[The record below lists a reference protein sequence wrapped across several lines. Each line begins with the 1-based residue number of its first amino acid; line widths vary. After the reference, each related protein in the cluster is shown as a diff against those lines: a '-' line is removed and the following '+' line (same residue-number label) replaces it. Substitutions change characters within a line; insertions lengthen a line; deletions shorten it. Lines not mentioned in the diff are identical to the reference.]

1 MKSTHKERIAI
12 FSDGTGETAEAFLR
26 AVLAQFDRASAKILR
41 FPSVKS
47 EPELAR
53 ELENLDP
60 PFLVAYTFASERLR
74 KSAWRLI
81 REKQL
86 VGIDLLYP
94 ALEIFAEFL
103 NAPPREATGTLHS
116 TQALHYFDRVEAI
129 EFTVKHDDG
138 MRLADVHLADLILVG
153 VSRSSKTP
161 TSIYLAHK
169 GYRVANLPLVPGI
182 ELAPEILEAQ
192 KAGVPVVCLMINPID
207 LERIRRSRLTN
218 LGSFSSD
225 NNEYTD
231 LHRIRDELEAAQ
243 RLARRHA
250 WPIIDVTN
258 RAIEE
263 TASEILLL
271 INSKEG

>member
-103 NAPPREATGTLHS
+103 NAPPREATGALHS